1 MTTLTF
7 SPQPAALPAVT
18 TTGALSRAT
27 GWFGD
32 RGIRT
37 KIFAV
42 VALLGA
48 AAVVVAI
55 VAVQAVSGL
64 GSQTKLLASTQQTVS
79 TPLNLI
85 HQDEIKA
92 RMQIAMAASASKNG
106 GTAKWLGDIAD
117 NDKEIN
123 DTVASLDPSLSTY
136 SWWGD
141 FKNAWAQ
148 FTSVR
153 DKQAVPL
160 VEAGNLKG
168 FDQLYDSTLSKS
180 VSGMADAMDA
190 GDATGVTYFN
200 DTAGAAV
207 KNANGKVVELWI
219 VLAIGLIIAAAISL
233 LVARAIR
240 RPLVKVQHSLEAM
253 SVRDLTVAT
262 GIRTKDEVG
271 KMATALDSAQSSL
284 RELISSVVASS
295 DAVAASSEE
304 LSSTSMQIA
313 ESAEQTSAQA
323 AMVASATEQITANVQ
338 TVASASEEMDA
349 SIREIA
355 KNANEAAGVAA
366 KAVDAAQLT
375 NDTIA
380 KLGVS
385 AEQIGNVVKAVTSI
399 AEQTNL
405 LALNATIEAARAG
418 EAGKGF
424 AVVATEVKDLA
435 QETTRATED
444 IVARVEA
451 IQADTTNAVGAIGE
465 IAQII
470 TAINDY
476 QLTISSAVEEQT
488 ATTNEMS
495 RNVTEVATGSS
506 EISANIAGVA
516 GAADAT
522 TQAVAQTQT
531 AAEQLAQM
539 AAELR
544 TQVSTFIY

>member
-7 SPQPAALPAVT
+7 NSQPAALPSVS
-18 TTGALSRAT
+18 TTGVRSRIVE
-27 GWFGD
+27 WLGD

-37 KIFAV
+37 KILAV
-42 VALLGA
+42 VTLLAA
-48 AAVVVAI
+48 AAVVVAV

-64 GSQTKLLASTQQTVS
+64 GDQTKSLASTQEAVS
-79 TPLNLI
+79 APLNLI

-92 RMQIAMAASASKNG
+92 RMQIAMAATASAAGN
-106 GTAKWLGDIAD
+106 TDKWISDIAA

-123 DTVASLDPSLSTY
+123 DAVTAIDPTLSTY
-136 SWWGD
+136 PWWGD
-141 FKNAWAQ
+141 FKKAWNE
-148 FTSVR
+148 FTSLR
-153 DKQAVPL
+153 DQQAVPL
-160 VEAGNLKG
+160 IKRGNIKG
-168 FDQLYDSTLSKS
+168 FDQLYDAKLAGPISA
-180 VSGMADAMDA
+180 MADAMDA
-190 GDATGVTYFN
+190 GDATAVTYFN
-200 DTAGAAV
+200 DTANGAV
-207 KNANGKVVELWI
+207 DDANGKVTQLWI
-219 VLAIGLIIAAAISL
+219 VLIVGVVIAAGLSL
-233 LVARAIR
+233 LVSRAIR
-240 RPLVKVQHSLEAM
+240 RPLVKVQNSLEAM
-253 SVRDLTVAT
+253 SHRDLTVSS
-262 GIRTKDEVG
+262 GIRTNDEIG
-271 KMATALDSAQSSL
+271 KMATALDSAQTSL
-284 RELISSVVASS
+284 RELIGTVVASS

-304 LSSTSMQIA
+304 LSATSMQIA
-313 ESAEQTSAQA
+313 ASAEQTSAQA
-323 AMVASATEQITANVQ
+323 AMVASATEQISTNIQ
-338 TVASASEEMDA
+338 TVASASDEMDA

-424 AVVATEVKDLA
+424 AVVATEVKELA
-435 QETTRATED
+435 QETTKATED

-451 IQADTTNAVGAIGE
+451 IQADTTNAIGAIGE
-465 IAQII
+465 IAAII

-495 RNVTEVATGSS
+495 RNVAEVAAGSD
-506 EISANIAGVA
+506 EISANITGVA
-516 GAADAT
+516 TAAEST
-522 TQAVAQTQT
+522 TQSVAQTQT
-531 AAEQLAQM
+531 AAEQLARM

-544 TQVSTFIY
+544 MQVASFIH